1 MHYVSALFDQV
12 YGIDSY
18 LNQDT
23 WQECCKSLTRVLK
36 ALEDEPTIKLGA
48 MSSDA
53 IATIAQLAKTKPE
66 AGNPEAGETAGKA
79 QPAQDLTEDKVDED
93 GVLHVPGDVEGFVS
107 RLSNHYTKAL
117 RKTDPHTYEYVNR
130 LEDEAMLLDLARGAQ
145 EYYMRHNIHAKAS
158 QMAQT
163 CMEHLYYKHD
173 SVAAALSTAKAL
185 RLKFGA
191 KRPGGTRMM
200 RGMRASEA
208 RHCERG

>member
-79 QPAQDLTEDKVDED
+79 QPAQDLTEDKVDEKMNS
-93 GVLHVPGDVEGFVS
+93 S
-107 RLSNHYTKAL
+107 RGKNETFSLISL
-117 RKTDPHTYEYVNR
+117 ITDLNYSHQF
-130 LEDEAMLLDLARGAQ
+130 LLF
-145 EYYMRHNIHAKAS
+145 H
-158 QMAQT
+158 
-163 CMEHLYYKHD
+163 
-173 SVAAALSTAKAL
+173 
-185 RLKFGA
+185 
-191 KRPGGTRMM
+191 
-200 RGMRASEA
+200 
-208 RHCERG
+208 